1 MVFVAIAVLIS
12 LIYMISRVAFA
23 NLSIF
28 KFSFLKGGNL
38 VIDTCLKSINCHGYF
53 ICNINSGSNL
63 LNLL

>member
-1 MVFVAIAVLIS
+1 
-12 LIYMISRVAFA
+12 MISQVAFA